1 MSQLELALKKAR
13 ASAADLESDVVTPG
27 RPVPNAAFVSAWAV
41 EDAPAL
47 PRRDVTPVPDSPA
60 VEPHTHKASRAVD
73 TTSRF
78 KDFSEDVRPKLVIGE
93 QALPDMREQFGK
105 IAAVLYR
112 LREAQPEQRVKV
124 LMVVSAVP
132 GEGKSLMAMNLALTL
147 SEAYKTHV
155 LLIDADL
162 RRPSIHQLL
171 DVPNGSGLKDAL
183 TSRSTEPLPT
193 VAVSPH
199 LHVLTAGSTPVDPMG
214 ALISDRMHQLLRDA
228 ADAFDWVVID
238 TPPVT
243 LIPDAHLLASMTDAA
258 VLVVEAGATEYAL
271 AREAVD
277 IIGRDR
283 VLGVVLNKVAE
294 RPRTDRYG
302 AYGYYGEQHAR
313 K

>member
-124 LMVVSAVP
+124 TDGRQRRARRRQVVDGHESRV
-132 GEGKSLMAMNLALTL
+132 
-147 SEAYKTHV
+147 
-155 LLIDADL
+155 DAQ
-162 RRPSIHQLL
+162 RGVQ
-171 DVPNGSGLKDAL
+171 
-183 TSRSTEPLPT
+183 
-193 VAVSPH
+193 
-199 LHVLTAGSTPVDPMG
+199 
-214 ALISDRMHQLLRDA
+214 DA
-228 ADAFDWVVID
+228 A
-238 TPPVT
+238 
-243 LIPDAHLLASMTDAA
+243 
-258 VLVVEAGATEYAL
+258 YC
-271 AREAVD
+271 
-277 IIGRDR
+277 
-283 VLGVVLNKVAE
+283 
-294 RPRTDRYG
+294 
-302 AYGYYGEQHAR
+302 
-313 K
+313 